1 MPGPELRHTGR
12 MKRLA
17 PLVLVMLTAC
27 SAAPAATVTSSPSP
41 SYVCEDVSDLAA
53 SILEYAD
60 HTALEAWAVRDEAH
74 AKAYYVAIKLA
85 GDDEADGKVA
95 LWVTNSLT
103 IPASIRSVDATA
115 QAISEWPDG
124 EGDGFDAT
132 EPAAVAAMACID

>member
-1 MPGPELRHTGR
+1 

-17 PLVLVMLTAC
+17 PLVLMLLTAC
-27 SAAPAATVTSSPSP
+27 SATPAATPTPTP
-41 SYVCEDVSDLAA
+41 SYVCEDVSDLAN
-53 SILEYAD
+53 SILEYAE

-115 QAISEWPDG
+115 LAISEWPDG
-124 EGDGFDAT
+124 EGEGFDAT
-132 EPAAVAAMACID
+132 EPAAVAAKACID